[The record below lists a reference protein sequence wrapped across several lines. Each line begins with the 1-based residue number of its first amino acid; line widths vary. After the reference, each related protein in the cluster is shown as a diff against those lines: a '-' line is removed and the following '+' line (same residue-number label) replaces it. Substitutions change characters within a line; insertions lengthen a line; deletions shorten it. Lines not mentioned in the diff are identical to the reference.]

1 VVCVAPG
8 PECDELLP
16 PHRGSVIQSQFEGGH
31 VGLGRAGSMT
41 SMNDGRVPVKPV
53 GELMRQ
59 IVLLQA
65 RRAAIR

>member
-1 VVCVAPG
+1 M
-8 PECDELLP
+8 
-16 PHRGSVIQSQFEGGH
+16 
-31 VGLGRAGSMT
+31 GLGRAGSMT